1 VSIIASCSFVP
12 RYVPPDFGAR
22 HKTEDARERQTQR
35 QRNTT
40 PHTTRRGTAPHRG
53 RTAALRLGCRTLF
66 TWAHVARPGYTVL
79 QVLGVLQVLLGVYI
93 SRRRAVA
100 IFVAGHYIAAWSSCC
115 YAGRTDALSLVLVT
129 TAAAK
134 GCWQPCCWRW
144 LGAPA
149 SSTPPGWT
157 VSVLGVLCRAVRSS
171 NAHRGGALLAQQLW
185 YQAASCESP
194 PGTQQ

>member
-53 RTAALRLGCRTLF
+53 PDGSTQAGMQNTFYLGTCRPSRIYGTPSTWSTPSTTWSIYFAPRRGRDFRGWALY
-66 TWAHVARPGYTVL
+66 V
-79 QVLGVLQVLLGVYI
+79 
-93 SRRRAVA
+93 
-100 IFVAGHYIAAWSSCC
+100 AAWSSCC
-115 YAGRTDALSLVLVT
+115 YVRAGRTEPG